1 MTYDHKDKKRLEEIV
16 QQTRWDEISDARQ
29 RIFDRLEA
37 IDRLQ
42 FNHGDATKSKVSLL
56 KQRTVQ
62 LYVRQVETI
71 LDPVDRPTTKWWSSK
86 RICQFELPNG
96 ELIAING
103 LEGYLELGEQ
113 IEYTVEVKEKPHSCH
128 VGTVREV
135 PRTTTPP
142 PEIHDQAFS
151 ATNRAL
157 ADQGIEFDTRDRDVG
172 ENETGKQNAV

>member
-1 MTYDHKDKKRLEEIV
+1 MGYDHKDKKRLEEIV

-42 FNHGDATKSKVSLL
+42 FNHGDATESKVSLL

-62 LYVRQVETI
+62 LYVQQVETI
-71 LDPVDRPTTKWWSSK
+71 LDPVGRPTTEWWDSK
-86 RICQFELPNG
+86 RIGEFELPNG
-96 ELIAING
+96 EVIVING
-103 LEGYLELGEQ
+103 LEGYLDLGEG
-113 IEYTVEVKEKPHSCH
+113 IEYTVKTKHKPHSCH

-142 PEIHDQAFS
+142 PQIHDDAFS

-172 ENETGKQNAV
+172 DDQTGKQNAV